1 MYKKKYVMRIDKFGV
16 FVPEIDF
23 NDDTVDAE
31 DLKLVSEVK
40 ELVDNNDSEIIE
52 NKILGKVEYEGDSN
66 ITTSQINKI
75 VPIGKIY
82 GKIQEVTNF
91 KNDDFINNVFPNKG
105 KILRIQDKD
114 TFDSFTD
121 MYGYVKKKLLLIKWK
136 TVEKDFRGII
146 IDSLVDDRVNNAT
159 FKGEVYT
166 SWVINEYKYID
177 TVIIFIK
184 QEQVQYEKQISFP
197 FKGYIM
203 DHYAIDDQTY
213 VSISDKVTHDKIV
226 VIDNIKHFDQFT
238 TKYGDGKKI
247 DWVSVNK
254 DYIGFYIVDDIELSK
269 NRRKK
274 CFHNGKL
281 VNSWWSGYKLKSG
294 LVYMFR

>member
-1 MYKKKYVMRIDKFGV
+1 MRIDKFGV
-16 FVPEIDF
+16 FVPEIDASDSF
-23 NDDTVDAE
+23 NDDTVDAD

-91 KNDDFINNVFPNKG
+91 KDDDFINNVFPNKG

-121 MYGYVKKKLLLIKWK
+121 MYGYVKKKILLIKWK
-136 TVEKDFRGII
+136 IVEKDFRGII

-274 CFHNGKL
+274 CFYNGKL
-281 VNSWWSGYKLKSG
+281 VNSWWQAYKLKSG

>member
-1 MYKKKYVMRIDKFGV
+1 MRIDKMGV
-16 FVPEIDF
+16 FVPEIDPSDNF
-23 NDDTVDAE
+23 NDDTKDID
-31 DLKLVSEVK
+31 DLKLVSEIK
-40 ELVDNNDSEIIE
+40 ELVDTTDSEIIE
-52 NKILGKVEYEGDSN
+52 NEILKKVDYVGDSN
-66 ITTSQINKI
+66 ITTEKINKI

-82 GKIQEVTNF
+82 GKIQEITKF
-91 KNDDFINNVFPNKG
+91 KEDDYINNVFPNKG

-114 TFDSFTD
+114 TFDAFTD
-121 MYGYVKKKLLLIKWK
+121 MYGYVKKKFLLIKWK
-136 TVEKDFRGII
+136 IVEKDFRGII
-146 IDSLVDDRVNNAT
+146 INSLVDDRVNSAT

-177 TVIIFIK
+177 NVIIFIK
-184 QEQVQYEKQISFP
+184 QEQVKYEKQITEP

-213 VSISDKVTHDKIV
+213 VGVNDKITHDKIV

-238 TKYGDGKKI
+238 TRYGDGKKI
-247 DWVSVNK
+247 DWKKVNG
-254 DYIGFYIVDDIELSK
+254 DYIGFYIMDDIELSK

-281 VNSWWSGYKLKSG
+281 VNSWWQAYKLKSG